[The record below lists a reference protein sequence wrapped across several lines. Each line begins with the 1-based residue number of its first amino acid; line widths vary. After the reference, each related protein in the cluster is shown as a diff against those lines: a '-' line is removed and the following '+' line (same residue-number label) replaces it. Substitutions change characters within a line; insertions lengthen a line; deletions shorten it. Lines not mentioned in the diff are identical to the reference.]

1 MKLIVTRDYESLSK
15 AAAEMVR
22 KEIEKK
28 KDTVL
33 GLATGSTPI
42 GMYNELIRM
51 HREEG
56 LDFSRVVTFNLDEY
70 VGIGYDDPNSYHY
83 YMNANFFDH
92 ININK
97 NNVHIPDGN
106 SENMEESCRLYDELI
121 EKKGGIDLQI
131 LGIGANGHIGFN
143 EPGEELYVG
152 TCVVNLDERTI
163 KDNSRFFKSIDDVPT
178 KAITMGIGSI
188 MKARKII
195 LLASGK
201 NKREAI
207 KRLVE
212 GKKVTTRLPASFL
225 LLHPDVTVI
234 VDEEAYGISR

>member
-1 MKLIVTRDYESLSK
+1 MKVIVTKDYDSMSRE
-15 AAAEMVR
+15 AAAIVR

-28 KDTVL
+28 RDIVL

-51 HREEG
+51 HKEEG
-56 LDFSRVVTFNLDEY
+56 LDFSSVVSFNLDEY
-70 VGIGYDDPNSYHY
+70 VGIDYNDPNSYHY
-83 YMNANFFDH
+83 YMNVNLFDY
-92 ININK
+92 INIDK

-106 SENMEESCRLYDELI
+106 SKNIEESCRVYDKLI
-121 EKKGGIDLQI
+121 DEKGGIDLQI

-143 EPGEELYVG
+143 EPEEELNVG
-152 TCVVNLDERTI
+152 TSIVNLTPRTI

-178 KAITMGIGSI
+178 KAITMGIGTI
-188 MKARKII
+188 MKAKKII

-201 NKREAI
+201 NKSEAI
-207 KRLVE
+207 KKLVE
-212 GKKVTTRLPASFL
+212 GKKITTKLPASVL

-234 VDEEAYGISR
+234 VDEEAYGINK

>member
-83 YMNANFFDH
+83 YMNANF
-92 ININK
+92 
-97 NNVHIPDGN
+97 
-106 SENMEESCRLYDELI
+106 L
-121 EKKGGIDLQI
+121 
-131 LGIGANGHIGFN
+131 
-143 EPGEELYVG
+143 
-152 TCVVNLDERTI
+152 TI
-163 KDNSRFFKSIDDVPT
+163 
-178 KAITMGIGSI
+178 
-188 MKARKII
+188 
-195 LLASGK
+195 
-201 NKREAI
+201 
-207 KRLVE
+207 
-212 GKKVTTRLPASFL
+212 
-225 LLHPDVTVI
+225 
-234 VDEEAYGISR
+234 